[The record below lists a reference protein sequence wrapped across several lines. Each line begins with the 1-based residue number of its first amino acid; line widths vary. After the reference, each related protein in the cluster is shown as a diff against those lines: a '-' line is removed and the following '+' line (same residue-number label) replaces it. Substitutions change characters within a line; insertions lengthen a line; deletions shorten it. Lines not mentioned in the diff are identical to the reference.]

1 MYKITHFKEV
11 NMISSKVNLS
21 SNKLLVKN
29 RSTKIQQNHCNQ
41 TKNNICQIEGST
53 VAYVLFDILN
63 IRIKD
68 RKSVDDVMLFYFK
81 IWLWSLSCEKHK
93 GSFKYVQIHW
103 VYCYMYRVDSRT
115 LPIKDD

>member
-21 SNKLLVKN
+21 LNKLLVKN
-29 RSTKIQQNHCNQ
+29 KSTKIQQKHCNQ

-53 VAYVLFDILN
+53 VTYVLFDILN

-68 RKSVDDVMLFYFK
+68 RKSIDDVMLFYFK
-81 IWLWSLSCEKHK
+81 IWLWSLSFEKHK
-93 GSFKYVQIHW
+93 GSSKYVQIHW

>member
-21 SNKLLVKN
+21 LNKLLVKN
-29 RSTKIQQNHCNQ
+29 KSTKIQQNHCNQ

-68 RKSVDDVMLFYFK
+68 RKSVDDACSFILRYDFDLCHVKNIKVLLNM
-81 IWLWSLSCEKHK
+81 
-93 GSFKYVQIHW
+93 FKYIESTVTCTESIVALYQ
-103 VYCYMYRVDSRT
+103 
-115 LPIKDD
+115 

>member
-21 SNKLLVKN
+21 LNKLLVKN
-29 RSTKIQQNHCNQ
+29 KSTKIQQNHCNQ

-81 IWLWSLSCEKHK
+81 IWLK

>member
-11 NMISSKVNLS
+11 NTISSKVYLS
-21 SNKLLVKN
+21 LNKLLVKN
-29 RSTKIQQNHCNQ
+29 KSTKIQQNHCNQ

-81 IWLWSLSCEKHK
+81 IWLWSLSCENIKVLLNM
-93 GSFKYVQIHW
+93 FKYIESTVTCTESIVALYQ
-103 VYCYMYRVDSRT
+103 
-115 LPIKDD
+115 